1 MSKVVRNVLIKEYP
15 TPIIQKELT
24 NPLSLYIYT
33 LMQINERV
41 KIVKKGENSVCR
53 VSKLEK

>member
-1 MSKVVRNVLIKEYP
+1 MVRNVLIKEYP
-15 TPIIQKELT
+15 TPIIQEELT

-41 KIVKKGENSVCR
+41 QIVKKGTNSGCR